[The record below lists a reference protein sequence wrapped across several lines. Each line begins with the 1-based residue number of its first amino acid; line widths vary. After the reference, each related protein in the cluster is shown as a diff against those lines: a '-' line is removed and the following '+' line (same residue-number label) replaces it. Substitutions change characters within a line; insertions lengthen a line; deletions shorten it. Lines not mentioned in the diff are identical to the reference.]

1 MNIFKATPTNNSL
14 IQDPVVFKPATPLWS
29 TGISLSVMRS
39 VLSLKKKKKN
49 PCPHHPKIQ
58 AV

>member
-1 MNIFKATPTNNSL
+1 MNIFKATPTNSSL
-14 IQDPVVFKPATPLWS
+14 IQDPVVFKPSTPLWS
-29 TGISLSVMRS
+29 TGISLSDEKCTQ
-39 VLSLKKKKKN
+39 LKKKKN